1 MLESGE
7 GGTVRLDR
15 KLLVRDGPILDGLE
29 RGDHHLDRDRVLV
42 ELVSRPLAITGEP
55 VEQHETAVD
64 QPEVVAGGAGLRP
77 NARGCS
83 RGAACPSS

>member
-29 RGDHHLDRDRVLV
+29 RGDQHLDRDRVLV
-42 ELVSRPLAITGEP
+42 ELVSRPLAMTGEP
-55 VEQHETAVD
+55 QHETAVD

>member
-7 GGTVRLDR
+7 GGAVRLGR
-15 KLLVRDGPILDGLE
+15 KLLVRDGPFPDGLE
-29 RGDHHLDRDRVLV
+29 RGDHHLDRGRVLV

-64 QPEVVAGGAGLRP
+64 QPEVVAGAAGLQAER
-77 NARGCS
+77 
-83 RGAACPSS
+83 